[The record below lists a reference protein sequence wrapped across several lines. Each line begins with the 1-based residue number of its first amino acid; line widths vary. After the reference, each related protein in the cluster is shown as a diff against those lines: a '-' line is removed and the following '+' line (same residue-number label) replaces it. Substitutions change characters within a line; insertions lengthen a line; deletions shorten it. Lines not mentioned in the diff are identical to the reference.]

1 MAAATGR
8 FYYGD
13 FRLWREAIAP
23 DERYGRTVLQEFPGI
38 DQPRVLVIAASGNAG
53 LDLECRCLGFPN
65 PGSKSKKGWVAVKRG
80 LRVGMDARIHRTD
93 PVVWIEDD
101 TTRRVLTSVGGS
113 PALHVA
119 GGHPYVNG
127 DVVLVRRAG
136 VGLFSLGTVSG
147 ATGTAFDL
155 SSLSVGIPLHALAAG
170 DEAFLVEAYWLAMV
184 WRDFEPRDERGWWAK
199 DVGYTFRGNGAVTY
213 ARTTAAVGS

>member
-1 MAAATGR
+1 MR
-8 FYYGD
+8 
-13 FRLWREAIAP
+13 IAP
-23 DERYGRTVLQEFPGI
+23 
-38 DQPRVLVIAASGNAG
+38 
-53 LDLECRCLGFPN
+53 
-65 PGSKSKKGWVAVKRG
+65 
-80 LRVGMDARIHRTD
+80 ARIHRTD

-113 PALHVA
+113 PALHVG

-136 VGLFSLGTVSG
+136 IGLFSLGTVSG

-170 DEAFLVEAYWLAMV
+170 DEAFLVEAYWLGMV

-199 DVGYTFRGNGAVTY
+199 EVGYTFRGNGALTY
-213 ARTTAAVGS
+213 ARTAATVGS